1 MPVSRDRDSFESLLD
16 RMVPGA
22 GRPRSRRPDPT
33 IRTIQIQHSGAISAV
48 ERSNVAVRLSTGTM
62 RTVTPQA
69 DEGRERLGWASLQ
82 MAMAT
87 LVIYAVYCLTHTP
100 DHLAALLDGA
110 AAAAGLLLPVD
121 HLAANLLVASSL
133 GIFLLARGRK
143 IPAGWV
149 DDVGLLYFVA
159 GGLLISVF
167 EQWQPRP
174 TNVAVMGFPW
184 VCLWIVL
191 YPMVVPLRGGKFV
204 LAALVAAGGAP
215 MALMLSVAIHGSGLP
230 TATALAWLIVPALL
244 SAALA
249 VYPTPFIHRL
259 ETEAARAREL
269 GSYQLVALLGEGGM
283 GEVWKAHHRLLAR
296 EAAIK
301 LIHPELLGGRDPAAR
316 QLALQRF
323 EREAEITASLR
334 SPNTVQVY
342 DFGVTEDGSLYTVM
356 ELLEGIDLQTLVE
369 EHGPLPPGRVIHYMT
384 QACASLAEA
393 HAHGLIH
400 RDVKPANLV
409 TCRYGLDVDLLK
421 VLDFGLVRAPVDGSS
436 TVDQLTAEGVTLGTP
451 ATMAPE
457 LIRGEADY
465 DHRIDLYALG
475 CVGHYLLTGRHV
487 FEGDNAMTVLLRHLD
502 QDPARPSDIGV
513 PVPSALERV
522 LLTCLE
528 KDPARRPA
536 DAQTLCRALEELS
549 VPEPW
554 TDGQARDWWDRNYPA
569 GAAAGDADEG
579 EGGDGTSA

>member
-1 MPVSRDRDSFESLLD
+1 MSQDRDSFESLLD

-22 GRPRSRRPDPT
+22 GRRKSRRPDPT
-33 IRTIQIQHSGAISAV
+33 VRTIQIQRSGAISAV

-62 RTVTPQA
+62 RTVTPEA

-87 LVIYAVYCLTHTP
+87 LVIYALYCLSHTP
-100 DHLAALLDGA
+100 DHLAALLGGGP
-110 AAAAGLLLPVD
+110 AAGPLLLPVD
-121 HLAANLLVASSL
+121 HLAANTLVAGSL
-133 GIFLLARGRK
+133 GVFLLARGRK
-143 IPAGWV
+143 IPAARV

-159 GGLLISVF
+159 VALLISLF

-174 TNVAVMGFPW
+174 HSLAQMGFPW

-191 YPMVVPLRGGKFV
+191 YPMVVPLRGGKFL

-230 TATALAWLIVPALL
+230 SATSLAWLIVPAALA
-244 SAALA
+244 AALA

-301 LIHPELLGGRDPAAR
+301 LIHPELLGGRDPATR

-356 ELLEGIDLQTLVE
+356 ELLEGVDLQTLIE
-369 EHGPLPPGRVIHYMT
+369 EHGPLPPGRVIHFMT

-400 RDVKPANLV
+400 RDIKPANLV

-421 VLDFGLVRAPVDGSS
+421 VLDFGLVRAPTDS
-436 TVDQLTAEGVTLGTP
+436 TATVEKLTAEGVTLGTP

-487 FEGDNAMTVLLRHLD
+487 FEGENAMTVLLRHLD

-513 PVPSALERV
+513 PVPSALERI

-536 DAQTLCRALEELS
+536 DAHALRQALEGLT

-554 TDGQARDWWDRNYPA
+554 SEGQARDWWDRHYPA
-569 GAAAGDADEG
+569 GAAAGDGVEGDDG
-579 EGGDGTSA
+579 EGSPE

>member
-1 MPVSRDRDSFESLLD
+1 MSRDRDSFESLLD

-22 GRPRSRRPDPT
+22 GRRRADEPVSRRPDPT
-33 IRTIQIQHSGAISAV
+33 IRSVQVRRSGATSAAGHP
-48 ERSNVAVRLSTGTM
+48 NVAVRLSTGAFS
-62 RTVTPQA
+62 TVSPET
-69 DEGRERLGWASLQ
+69 DEDRERLGWAAMQ

-87 LVIYAVYCLTHTP
+87 LVIYAAYCLTRTP
-100 DHLAALLDGA
+100 EHLSALLGGVEGA
-110 AAAAGLLLPVD
+110 LLLPLD
-121 HLAANLLVASSL
+121 HLAANALIAVSL
-133 GIFLLARGRK
+133 GVFLLARGRK
-143 IPAGWV
+143 IPPARVNDAGL
-149 DDVGLLYFVA
+149 GYFVIVA
-159 GGLLISVF
+159 LLISLF

-174 TNVAVMGFPW
+174 PDVAQTGFPW

-191 YPMVVPLRGGKFV
+191 YPMVVPLRGGRFV
-204 LAALVAAGGAP
+204 LAVLVAAAGVP
-215 MALMLSVAIHGSGLP
+215 MAMLLSVAIHGSGLP
-230 TATALAWLIVPALL
+230 GATALIWLMVPTALA
-244 SAALA
+244 AALA

-301 LIHPELLGGRDPAAR
+301 LVHPDLLGGRDPRAR

-356 ELLEGIDLQTLVE
+356 ELLEGIDLQTLVD
-369 EHGPLPPGRVIHYMT
+369 EHGPLPPGRVVHFLA
-384 QACASLAEA
+384 QACGSLAEA
-393 HAHGLIH
+393 HANGLIH

-409 TCRYGLDVDLLK
+409 TCRYGLELDLLK
-421 VLDFGLVRAPVDGSS
+421 VLDFGLVRAPTEGTS

-475 CVGHYLLTGRHV
+475 CVGHYLLTGHHV
-487 FEGDNAMTVLLRHLD
+487 FEGDNAMTVLMRHLD
-502 QDPARPSDIGV
+502 QDPGRPSDIGV

-522 LLTCLE
+522 LLCCLE

-536 DAQTLCRALEELS
+536 DARALAGMLEELN

-554 TDGQARDWWDRNYPA
+554 TDVAARDWWDRNYPA
-569 GAAAGDADEG
+569 GAVAG
-579 EGGDGTSA
+579 EGVEGDREA